1 MPVFSTAIR
10 CMNGGSPRFT
20 IDTNLL
26 AYSVDRSNKAAATAW
41 GAQRGAIASI
51 TCTAVVRSTLAAAW

>member
-26 AYSVDRSNKAAATAW
+26 VYSVDRSNKAAATAW
-41 GAQRGAIASI
+41 ALNEA
-51 TCTAVVRSTLAAAW
+51 RSRRSPARRS